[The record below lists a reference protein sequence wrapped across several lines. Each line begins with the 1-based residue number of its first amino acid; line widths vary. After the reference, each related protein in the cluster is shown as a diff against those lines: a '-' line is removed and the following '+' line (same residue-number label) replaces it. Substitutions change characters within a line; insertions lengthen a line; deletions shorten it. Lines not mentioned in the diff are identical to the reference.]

1 MYSGVVGSLGWFQ
14 VSHTNW
20 LLASSRLN
28 GKHVVF
34 GSVVEGIEVV
44 KAIEKHGTKSGT
56 PKAKVVIAECG
67 ELK

>member
-1 MYSGVVGSLGWFQ
+1 MINKAKGFFF
-14 VSHTNW
+14 
-20 LLASSRLN
+20 SSRLN

-34 GSVVEGIEVV
+34 GKVVEGINVV

-56 PKAKVVIAECG
+56 PKAKVVIADSG